1 MRTSAELVSYNTIL
15 CSCKNSLIYNCK
27 TTQIGLTDHLPA
39 EVPEDVAVNEEFL
52 QKLHHVLMEV
62 EVVEGVLECPETGRI
77 FPIQNGIPNM
87 LLGENEV

>member
-1 MRTSAELVSYNTIL
+1 MVYFQFQL
-15 CSCKNSLIYNCK
+15 K
-27 TTQIGLTDHLPA
+27 IGLTDELPA

-62 EVVEGVLECPETGRI
+62 EVLEGALECPETGRI

-87 LLGENEV
+87 LLAENEV